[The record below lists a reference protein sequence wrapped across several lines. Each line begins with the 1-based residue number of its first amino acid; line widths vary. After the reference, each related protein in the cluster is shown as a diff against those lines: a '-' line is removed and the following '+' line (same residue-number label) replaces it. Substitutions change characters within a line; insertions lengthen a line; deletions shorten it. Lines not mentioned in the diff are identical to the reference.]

1 MREVEALKALNHP
14 NIVAAIDAGNSA
26 GHTYYAME
34 YINGPSLQKWV
45 EVRKKL
51 PVPYVLKMCLQVS
64 KGLAH
69 ARLTDII
76 HRDIKPENILI
87 KVPSD
92 QQGLAVPPGGDEDL
106 FKITD
111 LGLVKRTGE
120 TADASLTQAGFA
132 VGTPHYMSPEQAR
145 GDEVDF
151 RTDVYGLGCSAY
163 HALAGRP
170 PFNDESPVRVM
181 AQQVN
186 SEPPDIRQF
195 APEVSADVVAILRKM
210 LAKDRKDRYLSY
222 KALVDDLTAVLENK
236 SPPGITR
243 TAKQKALKNKTPRA
257 PVDGVPSRR
266 GRKNSKKASLTGILI
281 TLGVLLGILGGAVWA
296 AYHFGLF
303 NKLMN

>member
-1 MREVEALKALNHP
+1 MTTPEPRPKTQDYVLTAFDQELAKAAIRGKVLTPSHFKQGAEEVTRIRKTGKQIDLATVLVSLGLCDRAELLKIHQSLKGAAGEFPSIIGYRIHRKLGEGAMGSVYLAEHIKTNQNVALKVLSAELVGDREYYERFMREVEALKALNHP

-132 VGTPHYMSPEQAR
+132 VGTPQYMS
-145 GDEVDF
+145 
-151 RTDVYGLGCSAY
+151 
-163 HALAGRP
+163 
-170 PFNDESPVRVM
+170 
-181 AQQVN
+181 
-186 SEPPDIRQF
+186 
-195 APEVSADVVAILRKM
+195 
-210 LAKDRKDRYLSY
+210 
-222 KALVDDLTAVLENK
+222 
-236 SPPGITR
+236 
-243 TAKQKALKNKTPRA
+243 
-257 PVDGVPSRR
+257 
-266 GRKNSKKASLTGILI
+266 
-281 TLGVLLGILGGAVWA
+281 
-296 AYHFGLF
+296 
-303 NKLMN
+303 